1 MTRGR
6 DHMYV
11 TTETNEYTIYEYSC
25 KGAYSASLY
34 LYHLLKD
41 SFSNGLRRGGI
52 IMFPEDVQD
61 IDYSML
67 EGKWAESKALQGR
80 FTAKDGSRYSGTSIC
95 IDVLDYPS
103 EPLMDLAVKL
113 CHEIHKTLII
123 KDFEKKRL
131 YMLTEKEKRI

>member
-1 MTRGR
+1 
-6 DHMYV
+6 
-11 TTETNEYTIYEYSC
+11 
-25 KGAYSASLY
+25 
-34 LYHLLKD
+34 
-41 SFSNGLRRGGI
+41 
-52 IMFPEDVQD
+52 MFPEDVQNVD
-61 IDYSML
+61 CSVL
-67 EGKWAESKALQGR
+67 EGRWSESKMLSGR

-131 YMLTEKEKRI
+131 YMLTEKEKRVCKNK